1 MDRRLRLATPALRWL
16 MFVVRGQWRTLNVW
30 RTPLMTYLTR
40 GQRFTANGKELREQV
55 IVPRA
60 GRFNLNI
67 LSALMLFRRFLVREK
82 VKLQALGPAPAL

>member
-16 MFVVRGQWRTLNVW
+16 MFVVR

-40 GQRFTANGKELREQV
+40 GGQWFTARGKELRKQV
-55 IVPRA
+55 IVPWA